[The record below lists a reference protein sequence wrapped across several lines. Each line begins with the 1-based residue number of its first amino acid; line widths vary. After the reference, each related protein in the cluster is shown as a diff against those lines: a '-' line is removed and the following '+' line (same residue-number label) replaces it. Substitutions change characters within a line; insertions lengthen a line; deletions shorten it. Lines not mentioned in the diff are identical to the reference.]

1 MMRKILICLL
11 LLVNLYSMSNDGLS
25 QSQASADSMKHEKPC
40 SSPEAR
46 QFDFWIGEW
55 DLSWGE
61 DGKGTNVIKAIYD
74 GCVILENF
82 DGTPSI
88 ALKGMSVSTYSPISG
103 EWKQTWVDNNGSYL
117 DFTGGI
123 EDEKMILSR
132 KFSRNGK
139 DIHQRMVW
147 YNITK
152 EELDWNWERS
162 DDGGSSW
169 KIMWKIHYKRR
180 K

>member
-1 MMRKILICLL
+1 MKKILICLL
-11 LLVNLYSMSNDGLS
+11 LIVNLFFMSNDGLP
-25 QSQASADSMKHEKPC
+25 QSQATVDSVKKEKPC

-46 QFDFWIGEW
+46 QLDFWIGEW

-82 DGTPSI
+82 DGTPSMP
-88 ALKGMSVSTYSPISG
+88 LKGMSISTYSPISG
-103 EWKQTWVDNNGSYL
+103 QWNQTWVDNSGGYL
-117 DFTGGI
+117 DFSGGL
-123 EDEKMILSR
+123 EGEKMILSR
-132 KFSRNGK
+132 NFNRNEK

-147 YNITK
+147 YNISNDQ
-152 EELDWNWERS
+152 LDWNWERS
-162 DDGGSSW
+162 DDGGSTW
-169 KIMWKIHYKRR
+169 KVMWKIHYQRR